1 MNGGGGNDD
10 NEEQGTETAQ
20 GKRSPIRMGWIVTY
34 LVIGLLIY
42 ISYYTILNVKQYQ
55 HKDKDII
62 FTRNTL
68 MMYMISASAALFIGS
83 GAAVYVGQPT
93 IGAILLLISL
103 IVDFVVGG
111 VVGTEVE
118 IGSGETVDTVYDGP
132 LTWATYGTVA
142 FKAILLFV
150 VGFMAGAAE
159 DKRGEKIRGFLQKRV
174 IPSAEFGGDE

>member
-1 MNGGGGNDD
+1 MSSPGEGEYI
-10 NEEQGTETAQ
+10 EEGETTQ
-20 GKRSPIRMGWIVTY
+20 GKRSPIRMGWVITY

-68 MMYMISASAALFIGS
+68 MMYMISASAALFIAS
-83 GAAVYVGQPT
+83 GVAVYAGQPT
-93 IGAILLLISL
+93 IGAVLLLISL

-118 IGSGETVDTVYDGP
+118 IGSGEIVDTQYDGP

-142 FKAILLFV
+142 FKAILLFI
-150 VGFMAGAAE
+150 VGFMAGMAE
-159 DKRGEKIRGFLQKRV
+159 DKSGKKIRNVFKKIAPQ
-174 IPSAEFGGDE
+174 SFSEEN

>member
-1 MNGGGGNDD
+1 MDP
-10 NEEQGTETAQ
+10 ETAQ

-68 MMYMISASAALFIGS
+68 MMYMITASAVLFIGS
-83 GAAVYVGQPT
+83 GALVYAGQPT
-93 IGAILLLISL
+93 IGAVLLLISL
-103 IVDFVVGG
+103 IIDFVIGG

-118 IGSGETVDTVYDGP
+118 VGSGETIDTVYDGP

-150 VGFMAGAAE
+150 VGFMAGAGE
-159 DKRGEKIRGFLQKRV
+159 DERSKKLRSALRGALPQPFNKE
-174 IPSAEFGGDE
+174 D